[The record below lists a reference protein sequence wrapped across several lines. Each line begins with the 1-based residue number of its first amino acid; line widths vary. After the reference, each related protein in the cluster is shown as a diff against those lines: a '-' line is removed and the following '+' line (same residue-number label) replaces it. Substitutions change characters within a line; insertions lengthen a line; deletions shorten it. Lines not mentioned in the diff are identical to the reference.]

1 MFFDPSIIMVFI
13 IMFDQLEIFD
23 YRTSGFCWSSGS
35 DINSSIESE
44 PDLSR
49 SWGFLRDYFFAD
61 SGNQHCIVIVWKLT
75 FQYWKK
81 KVYLPAKNV
90 HIKRQNHHIWGLLA
104 TKRHLRFWRRTSRF
118 WHLNTATFSYFACQ
132 KMGLGISRSKNEDHF
147 LLPTLLTYGGFDTC
161 LMWILN
167 SGHYRATLWQM
178 DNIFHFQILISRIRA
193 PGSDLLSIEY
203 FLTPDRLPLFNF
215 QI

>member
-1 MFFDPSIIMVFI
+1 MVFI
-13 IMFDQLEIFD
+13 IIFDRVVITD

-61 SGNQHCIVIVWKLT
+61 SGNKHCIVIVWKLT

-132 KMGLGISRSKNEDHF
+132 KMGLRISRSKNEDYF

-161 LMWILN
+161 LMWMLP
-167 SGHYRATLWQM
+167 SGH
-178 DNIFHFQILISRIRA
+178 
-193 PGSDLLSIEY
+193 
-203 FLTPDRLPLFNF
+203 
-215 QI
+215 

>member
-1 MFFDPSIIMVFI
+1 MHCDS
-13 IMFDQLEIFD
+13 LEIDIPILKKRRYICLQRMF
-23 YRTSGFCWSSGS
+23 TSSVKTTTFGDCW
-35 DINSSIESE
+35 
-44 PDLSR
+44 
-49 SWGFLRDYFFAD
+49 
-61 SGNQHCIVIVWKLT
+61 Q
-75 FQYWKK
+75 
-81 KVYLPAKNV
+81 KNV
-90 HIKRQNHHIWGLLA
+90 ISVYGVGRSVFG
-104 TKRHLRFWRRTSRF
+104 
-118 WHLNTATFSYFACQ
+118 TFSYFACQ